1 MKLPMMKKKV
11 MWLNKMKNYDL
22 IVVGGGSAG
31 IGAALN
37 AKKHGVDKILIIEK
51 DANLGGILNQ
61 CIHDGFGVHLFKK
74 TLTGPEYAYFLEEEL
89 KKQAIDIL
97 KSANVT
103 NISANKEVTVYVAG
117 KSVKTFHTRA
127 LILTTGSYERSAGAI
142 NLPGER
148 SAGIMT
154 AGQAQYF
161 LNLKGYHFAKDV
173 LIIGSGDIG
182 LIMARR
188 LSLLGIKVHAV
199 SEIMPYSSGLKR
211 NIVQCLD
218 DFNIPLYLSHK
229 VIDVRG
235 KPRIKEVDIAAI
247 DKDGTVVPG
256 TLKTFKVD
264 TLLLAVGLI
273 PYIALSDKLSNPVSR
288 SRGPLIN
295 NNYQTKR
302 EWFFVAGNALHI
314 HDLADDAYF
323 EGEEAGY
330 AASLYLK
337 DALKP
342 SEHLMNTE
350 PGNGVNYVL
359 PNVVSLPLNTDQLVL
374 KFRPSKDDINKR
386 IVVKIDEEVVY
397 KKFYPFLFP
406 SELITLKVDNS
417 LIKNGAKLVVEVTD
431 V

>member
-1 MKLPMMKKKV
+1 MKHY
-11 MWLNKMKNYDL
+11 NL
-22 IVVGGGSAG
+22 IIIGAGSAG
-31 IGAALN
+31 VGAALK
-37 AKKHGVDKILIIEK
+37 AHEEGISKILLIEK
-51 DANLGGILNQ
+51 DRFVGGILNQ

-74 TLTGPEYAYFLEEEL
+74 TLTGPEYAYYLEAML
-89 KKQAIDIL
+89 KEKAIDIIL
-97 KSANVT
+97 NSNVT
-103 NISANKEVTVYVAG
+103 SISEDKVVKVFKSG
-117 KSVKTFHTRA
+117 KAIEEYRA
-127 LILTTGSYERSAGAI
+127 DAIILTSGSYERSAGAI

-161 LNLKGYHFAKDV
+161 LNMKGYHFAKDV
-173 LIIGSGDIG
+173 LIVGSGDIG

-229 VIDVRG
+229 VVDVRG
-235 KPRIKEVDIAAI
+235 KPRIEEVDIAAI
-247 DKDGTVVPG
+247 DAKGQVVSG

-273 PYIALSDKLSNPVSR
+273 PYVSLAEKLSIPLSK
-288 SRGPLIN
+288 SRGPRIN
-295 NNYQTKR
+295 QLYQTTLP
-302 EWFFVAGNALHI
+302 WFFVAGNALHI

-337 DALKP
+337 NLIGSVTTKQEVKP
-342 SEHLMNTE
+342 G
-350 PGNGVNYVL
+350 PGILYIL
-359 PNVVSLPLNTDQLVL
+359 PNEINFPIANKSVHF
-374 KFRPSKDDINKR
+374 KFRPNANFINQR
-386 IVVKIDEEVVY
+386 VSVKCGETVIY
-397 KKFYPFLFP
+397 KKFFPFLFP
-406 SELITLKVDNS
+406 SELVVLNVDRS
-417 LIKNGAKLVVEVTD
+417 LIIEGQEITVEVNHE
-431 V
+431 

>member
-1 MKLPMMKKKV
+1 MKK
-11 MWLNKMKNYDL
+11 YDL
-22 IVVGGGSAG
+22 IIVGGGSAG
-31 IGAALN
+31 IGAALS
-37 AKKHGVDKILIIEK
+37 AKKEGVEKILIIEK
-51 DANLGGILNQ
+51 DPNLGGILNQ

-89 KKQAIDIL
+89 AKKDIDIL

-103 NISANKEVTVYVAG
+103 SITREREVTAYVAG
-117 KSVKTFHTRA
+117 KSVKTFKTKA

-161 LNLKGYHFAKDV
+161 LNMKGYHFAKDV

-218 DFNIPLYLSHK
+218 DFDIPLYLSHK

-235 KPRIKEVDIAAI
+235 KPRVKEVDIAAI
-247 DKDGTVVPG
+247 DEKGTVIQG

-264 TLLLAVGLI
+264 TILLAVGLI
-273 PYIALSDKLSNPVSR
+273 PYIPLSDKLSNPISR

-295 NNYQTKR
+295 SNYQTYTP
-302 EWFFVAGNALHI
+302 WFFVAGNALHI

-323 EGEEAGY
+323 EGEEAGF

-337 DALKP
+337 DRLNKVEKSLEVKAGSGIL
-342 SEHLMNTE
+342 
-350 PGNGVNYVL
+350 YAL
-359 PNVVSLPLNTDQLVL
+359 PNTVSLPLNTNELVL
-374 KFRPSKDDINKR
+374 KFRPSKDDVNKR
-386 IVVKIDEEVVY
+386 IIVTLDNEVIY
-397 KKFYPFLFP
+397 KKFFPFLFP
-406 SELITLKVDNS
+406 SELITLKIDKT
-417 LIKNGAKLVVEVTD
+417 LLKTGTELKVEVSND
-431 V
+431 